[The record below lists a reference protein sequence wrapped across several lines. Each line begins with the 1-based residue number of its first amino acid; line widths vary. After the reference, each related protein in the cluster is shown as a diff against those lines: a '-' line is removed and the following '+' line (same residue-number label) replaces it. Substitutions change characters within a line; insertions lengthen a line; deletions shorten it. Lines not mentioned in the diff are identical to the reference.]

1 MSSKEETRER
11 GNIGKTHSL
20 TNSRPITPAPITTS
34 FLGTAD
40 KESAPVDDTMVFS
53 SICKNQ
59 TLSNNSEM
67 ENSFVTE
74 KQFV

>member
-59 TLSNNSEM
+59 TQNKIRHYQITLRW
-67 ENSFVTE
+67 
-74 KQFV
+74 KILL